1 MFKIIQTFD
10 LRVMFNIYETISK
23 TDINKYA
30 EIGSPSRAPF
40 SNLKYFVVFPPLM
53 IQDSWL
59 FKVVLIQV
67 TKSVPNSK
75 NIIFWRIYNK
85 KQWLTES
92 STFSISTVTRKPSS
106 SSEFDIFK
114 KSEMTLPL
122 SLINLFS
129 IYAVWFEGIR
139 KGNTL
144 FILVERT
151 LLRTLLYQKQASVE
165 KYIL

>member
-10 LRVMFNIYETISK
+10 LRVMFNIFETISK
-23 TDINKYA
+23 TDIKKYA
-30 EIGSPSRAPF
+30 EIGSPSRAPL

-67 TKSVPNSK
+67 TKSVPNS
-75 NIIFWRIYNK
+75 NFWRIYNK

-106 SSEFDIFK
+106 ASEFDIFK

-122 SLINLFS
+122 SLINLFL

-144 FILVERT
+144 FILVERI
-151 LLRTLLYQKQASVE
+151 LLRTLIYQKQASVE
-165 KYIL
+165 KYIF